1 MNCSNDRNILLYLYT
16 MNLLNSIPC
25 NPQDSKTEI
34 KNKTLE
40 ETIDQLQL
48 TTDQFWRSFEKA
60 IQVNKRGLDGK
71 QRILSIVAENFGHN
85 EIQRKLQVFILDPC

>member
-1 MNCSNDRNILLYLYT
+1 
-16 MNLLNSIPC
+16 MNLLNAVPY

-48 TTDQFWRSFEKA
+48 TTDQFWRSFEK
-60 IQVNKRGLDGK
+60 
-71 QRILSIVAENFGHN
+71 SISMG
-85 EIQRKLQVFILDPC
+85 